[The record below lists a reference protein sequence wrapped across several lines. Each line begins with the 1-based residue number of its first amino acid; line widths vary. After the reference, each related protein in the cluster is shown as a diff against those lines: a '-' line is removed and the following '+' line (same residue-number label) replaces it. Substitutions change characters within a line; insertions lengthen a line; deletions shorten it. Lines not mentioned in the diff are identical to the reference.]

1 MHKTILVFLVFGL
14 MLFAQEEIK
23 EAPNFSLKSLDGN
36 QVELNSFLGNG
47 PVLISFWAT
56 WCKPCVA
63 ELKYFNEYY
72 NEFKEKGFTMIAVST
87 DSERS
92 VSKVRPF
99 VKANNYDFPVLLDT
113 NSEVARMYYAR
124 MIPYTVILDK
134 TGNIVYTH
142 VGYKK
147 GDELEVKE
155 IIEKLLS
162 ESK

>member
-1 MHKTILVFLVFGL
+1 MRKTILIFLLITFSL
-14 MLFAQEEIK
+14 LAQEEIK
-23 EAPNFSLKSLDGN
+23 EAPNFSLKSLEGN
-36 QVELNSFLGNG
+36 QVELSSYLGNG

-72 NEFKEKGFTMIAVST
+72 NEFKEQGFTMIAVST

-99 VKANNYDFPVLLDT
+99 VKANNYNFPVLLDT

-134 TGNIVYTH
+134 GGNIIYTH